1 MTDKKRRLRM
11 ERRSTS
17 KTILLVLFVASLISL
32 GYAQQPMK
40 VGVVNATEVLTKSQE
55 GKRVTAQLEAK
66 NKTLQEDLARLDDKI
81 RDLET
86 RLNTQRLTLSQEALS
101 NLMSDLDKQRTERA
115 RFVEDSRREL
125 NDLQLRLFNRLQTE
139 LRPIIAEIGKEKN
152 MDIIFDIEGGGI
164 IYFNPAVDLTPEV
177 IQKYDASKGSK

>member
-1 MTDKKRRLRM
+1 M
-11 ERRSTS
+11 EKRSTI
-17 KTILLVLFVASLISL
+17 KKILLVLFVTGLVSL
-32 GYAQQPMK
+32 GYAQQALK
-40 VGVVNATEVLTKSQE
+40 VGVVDSQQVLEKSLE

-101 NLMSDLDKQRTERA
+101 NLVADLEKQRTDRT

-125 NDLQLRLFNRLQTE
+125 NDLQMRLFNRLQSE
-139 LRPIIAEIGKEKN
+139 LRPIITEIGKEKN
-152 MDIIFDIEGGGI
+152 MDLIFDIGGSGI
-164 IYFNPAVDLTPEV
+164 IYFNPAVDLTVEV
-177 IQKYDASKGSK
+177 IQKYDASKGSR

>member
-1 MTDKKRRLRM
+1 
-11 ERRSTS
+11 
-17 KTILLVLFVASLISL
+17 
-32 GYAQQPMK
+32 MK
-40 VGVVNATEVLTKSQE
+40 VGVVNSQEVLEKSTE

-66 NKTLQEDLARLDDKI
+66 NKTLQEDLARLDNKI

-101 NLMSDLDKQRTERA
+101 NLMADLDRQRTERT

-139 LRPIIAEIGKEKN
+139 LRPIIGELGKEKN
-152 MDIIFDIEGGGI
+152 LDVIFDVGGSGI
-164 IYFNPAVDLTPEV
+164 IYFNPAVDLTQEV
-177 IQKYDASKGSK
+177 IQKYDASKGSE

>member
-1 MTDKKRRLRM
+1 M
-11 ERRSTS
+11 ERRSSIT
-17 KTILLVLFVASLISL
+17 KILLVLCVAGLVSS

-40 VGVVNATEVLTKSQE
+40 IGVVNSQVVLEKSQE
-55 GKRVTAQLEAK
+55 GKRVTSQLEAK

-101 NLMSDLDKQRTERA
+101 NLMADLDKQRTERT

-125 NDLQLRLFNRLQTE
+125 NDLQLRLFNRLQNE
-139 LRPIIAEIGKEKN
+139 LRPIITEIGKEKN
-152 MDIIFDIEGGGI
+152 LDLIFDIGGSGI
-164 IYFNPAVDLTPEV
+164 IYFNPSVELTEEV
-177 IQKYDASKGSK
+177 IQKYDASKGSE

>member
-1 MTDKKRRLRM
+1 M

-17 KTILLVLFVASLISL
+17 KKILLVLIVAGLVSF
-32 GYAQQPMK
+32 GYAQESMK
-40 VGVVNATEVLTKSQE
+40 FGVVNSQEVLEKSAE
-55 GKRVTAQLEAK
+55 GKRVTTQLEAK
-66 NKTLQEDLARLDDKI
+66 NKTLQEDLARLDDRI
-81 RDLET
+81 RELET

-139 LRPIIAEIGKEKN
+139 LRPIITEIGKSKN
-152 MDIIFDIEGGGI
+152 LDMIFDIGNSGI
-164 IYFNPAVDLTPEV
+164 IYFNPAVDLTGEV
-177 IQKYDASKGSK
+177 IQKYDASKGLPSK

>member
-1 MTDKKRRLRM
+1 M

-17 KTILLVLFVASLISL
+17 KKALLVLFIAGLVSF

-40 VGVVNATEVLTKSQE
+40 VGVVKSDEVLTKSQE

-66 NKTLQEDLARLDDKI
+66 NKTLQEDLVRLDDKI

-101 NLMSDLDKQRTERA
+101 NLMADLDKQRTERT

-125 NDLQLRLFNRLQTE
+125 NDLTQRLFQRLQNE

-152 MDIIFDIEGGGI
+152 LDVIFDIGGSGI
-164 IYFNPAVDLTPEV
+164 IYFNPAIDLTLEV
-177 IQKYDASKGSK
+177 IQKYDASKTSK

>member
-1 MTDKKRRLRM
+1 MEKGSTNKK
-11 ERRSTS
+11 
-17 KTILLVLFVASLISL
+17 ILLVIFVVGLVSL
-32 GYAQQPMK
+32 GYAQQPMRI
-40 VGVVNATEVLTKSQE
+40 GVVNSQEVLEKSLE
-55 GKRVTAQLEAK
+55 GKRVTSQLEAK

-86 RLNTQRLTLSQEALS
+86 RLNTQRLTLSQEALA
-101 NLMSDLDKQRTERA
+101 NLMADLDKQRTERT

-125 NDLQLRLFNRLQTE
+125 NDLTNRLFARLQNE
-139 LRPIIAEIGKEKN
+139 LRPIIAEVGKEKN
-152 MDIIFDIEGGGI
+152 LDLIFDVGGSGI

>member
-1 MTDKKRRLRM
+1 M

-17 KTILLVLFVASLISL
+17 KTILLVLFVTGLVSF

-40 VGVVNATEVLTKSQE
+40 VGVVQSDAVLSKSQE

-66 NKTLQEDLARLDDKI
+66 NKTLQEDLARIDDRI

-86 RLNTQRLTLSQEALS
+86 RLNTQRLTLSQEALG
-101 NLMSDLDKQRTERA
+101 NLMADLDKQRTERT

-125 NDLQLRLFNRLQTE
+125 NDLQLRLFNRLQSE
-139 LRPIIAEIGKEKN
+139 LRPIIEEIGKEKN
-152 MDIIFDIEGGGI
+152 MDLIFDVNGSGI
-164 IYFNPAVDLTPEV
+164 IYFNPAVDITQDV
-177 IQKYDASKGSK
+177 IQRYDASKGSE